1 MTRSITP
8 TAMFCLAIGLLSGCT
23 SDGSSQ
29 QPPPTA
35 TAPPLMDESV
45 PQVARS
51 ACLAA
56 VTNTT
61 KNGDVQITE
70 MIFSQANS
78 QVTVGVGPN
87 RAPWRCLVSNSGV
100 VANVMSLTNEGS
112 L

>member
-1 MTRSITP
+1 MI
-8 TAMFCLAIGLLSGCT
+8 CLAIGLLSGCT

-29 QPPPTA
+29 QPPMASA
-35 TAPPLMDESV
+35 TQPLMDESV
-45 PQVARS
+45 PPAARS

-56 VTNTT
+56 VSNTT
-61 KNGDVQITE
+61 NKGDVQITE

-78 QVTVGVGPN
+78 QVTVGVGPT

-100 VANVMSLTNEGS
+100 VANVMSLTDEGS

>member
-1 MTRSITP
+1 MIRTVTT
-8 TAMFCLAIGLLSGCT
+8 TAMICLATGLAGCT

-29 QPPPTA
+29 MPPMASTQ
-35 TAPPLMDESV
+35 PLMDESV
-45 PQVARS
+45 PPAARS

-56 VTNTT
+56 VSNTT
-61 KNGDVQITE
+61 NNGDVQITE
-70 MIFSQANS
+70 MIFSEANS
-78 QVTVGVGPN
+78 QVTVGVGPT

>member
-1 MTRSITP
+1 MKTYLVTTSMICI
-8 TAMFCLAIGLLSGCT
+8 AAAVLSGCT

-29 QPPPTA
+29 SPPMAAA
-35 TAPPLMDESV
+35 TQPLMDESV
-45 PQVARS
+45 PPAARS

-56 VTNTT
+56 VSNTT
-61 KNGDVQITE
+61 NNGDVQITE
-70 MIFSQANS
+70 MIFSEANS
-78 QVTVGVGPN
+78 QVTVGVGPT